1 MPTSYS
7 LEHIQLAAQL
17 ADLKQEHYHTL
28 LTMNALIAILNSKG
42 LVNDAELQRTMSR
55 IDRTLEQLIANLAHP
70 KASVDQQR

>member
-7 LEHIQLAAQL
+7 LEHVQLAAQL

-28 LTMNALIAILNSKG
+28 LTLNALIAILTSKG
-42 LVNDAELQRTMSR
+42 LVNDAELQRTMNR

-70 KASVDQQR
+70 KVSVDQQR